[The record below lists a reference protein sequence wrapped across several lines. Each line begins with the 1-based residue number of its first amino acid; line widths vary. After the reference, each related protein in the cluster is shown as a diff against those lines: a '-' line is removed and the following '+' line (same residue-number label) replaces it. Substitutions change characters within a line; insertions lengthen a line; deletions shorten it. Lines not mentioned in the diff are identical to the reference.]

1 MNTSTSRLAEL
12 ARSGTRIGVGII
24 GLGANGSWAERSHLP
39 ALRAVPGYE
48 LRALSTSSKESAERS
63 GHKHGV
69 SRTFGTA
76 AELAACDEVDLVVV
90 AVKVPHHRELVRTAL
105 DAGKSVLCEWPL
117 GNGLAEAEDMA
128 RQARDRAV
136 PTIVGLQARS
146 HPALAYLRDLVA
158 DGYVGEV
165 LSTTVVGSGGA
176 WGGTVG
182 PGDHHVLDA
191 ANGMTLLTIPFAHT
205 LDGLASVLGEPEE
218 LRIDL
223 ASRRTS
229 AVDTGTGRPVPM
241 TAPDQVVASGRL
253 PGGAVLAVH
262 YRGGVSRGTNFR
274 WEINGT
280 EGDLV
285 VTAPIGHLQLSPITI
300 EGSRGASTGLAPL
313 TVPESYIRV
322 PGLDPRADA
331 PAFAVS
337 HAYQRFFD
345 DLREG
350 GISGGGSGSASGSA
364 LGQALGRGSSAFG
377 DTSGGTSGGA
387 SGVPDFAHGAARH
400 RSIESV
406 VTTP

>member
-1 MNTSTSRLAEL
+1 MNTSESPLAGL
-12 ARSGTRIGVGII
+12 ARSEKPIGVGVI
-24 GLGANGSWAERSHLP
+24 GLGAHGSWAERSHLP

-48 LRALSTSSKESAERS
+48 LRALSTSSAQSAERS
-63 GHKHGV
+63 GRKHGV

-76 AELAACDEVDLVVV
+76 AELVACDEVDLVVV

-128 RQARDRAV
+128 RRAQARGV
-136 PTIVGLQARS
+136 PTVVGLQARS
-146 HPALAYLRDLVA
+146 HPALVHARDLVA
-158 DGYVGEV
+158 EGYVGEV

-176 WGGTVG
+176 WGATVG
-182 PGDHHVLDA
+182 PGDHYVLDA
-191 ANGMTLLTIPFAHT
+191 ANGATLLTIPFSHT

-218 LRIDL
+218 LRIQL

-229 AVDTGTGRPVPM
+229 AVDTETGERVPM
-241 TAPDQVVASGRL
+241 TAADQVVAVGRL
-253 PGGAVLAVH
+253 PGGAVAAFH
-262 YRGGVSRGTNFR
+262 YRGGSARGTNFR

-285 VTAPIGHLQLSPITI
+285 LTAPTGHPQLSPVTL
-300 EGSRGASTGLAPL
+300 EGGRGRSTGLAPL
-313 TVPESYIRV
+313 AVPESYVRV
-322 PGLDPRADA
+322 PRLDARADA
-331 PAFAVS
+331 PAYAVA
-337 HAYQRFFD
+337 HAYRQFLD

-350 GISGGGSGSASGSA
+350 
-364 LGQALGRGSSAFG
+364 
-377 DTSGGTSGGA
+377 T

-406 VTTP
+406 VAAA